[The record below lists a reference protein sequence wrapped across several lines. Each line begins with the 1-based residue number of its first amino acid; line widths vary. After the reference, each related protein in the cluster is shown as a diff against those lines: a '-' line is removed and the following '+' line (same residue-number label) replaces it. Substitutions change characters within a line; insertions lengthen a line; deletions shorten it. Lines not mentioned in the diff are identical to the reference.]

1 MKQYHLPLKRNHFC
15 LIFAFAILLAFGIF
29 LAPTKAEAVEFD
41 EQEGGTYY
49 VKNIEELNEVFGG
62 NHVIDGQTLI
72 LQSDVYVEYNIW
84 IKHFA
89 GNNCIIDLN
98 GKTIPV
104 RTGRIRT

>member
-1 MKQYHLPLKRNHFC
+1 MLQKNRYLRL
-15 LIFAFAILLAFGIF
+15 LLAFVILLLGGIF
-29 LAPTKAEAVEFD
+29 LAPTKAEAVGFD
-41 EQEGGTYY
+41 TSERGTYY

-89 GNNCIIDLN
+89 GSNCIIDLN

>member
-1 MKQYHLPLKRNHFC
+1 M
-15 LIFAFAILLAFGIF
+15 G
-29 LAPTKAEAVEFD
+29 FD
-41 EQEGGTYY
+41 TSERGTYY

-89 GNNCIIDLN
+89 GSNCIIDLN